1 LEQCTIKAPT
11 AGTVLRVLVNPGE
24 MLGTARRDPAVQF
37 CPKGQ
42 RLVRAEVE
50 QEFAASVSLGQA
62 AAVQADSKAGTTWS
76 VQVIRRADWYTEGR
90 SIIQEPRQINDVR
103 TRECLIALD
112 PGQPQLRIG
121 ERVRVSIGMTR

>member
-1 LEQCTIKAPT
+1 IKAPT

-24 MLGTARRDPAVQF
+24 MLGTARREPAVQF

-50 QEFAASVSLGQA
+50 QEFAGSVSLGQA
-62 AAVQADSKAGTTWS
+62 AAVQDDSKAGTTWAGKVS
-76 VQVIRRADWYTEGR
+76 RISDWYTQRR
-90 SIIQEPRQINDVR
+90 SIIQEPLQINDVR
-103 TRECLIALD
+103 TLECLIALD

-121 ERVRVSIGMTR
+121 QRVRVSIGMTR